1 MEGIALGIVGSRSF
15 ADQALA
21 FRVLDRVRSKVA
33 IVVSGGARGA
43 DSFGEAWAKARGIQT
58 RVIRPDWKRF
68 GRSAGFRRNGEIVAA
83 SQALVAFWDG
93 ASRGTA
99 DSIARAKEKGIP
111 VHVVRFGD
119 RSRDGSPRGR

>member
-93 ASRGTA
+93 ESRGTA
-99 DSIARAKEKGIP
+99 DSIARAKARGIP
-111 VHVVRFGD
+111 VHIVRFGD
-119 RSRDGSPRGR
+119 PAA